1 MDWNTEFNIDI
12 KEVAQEVRQIRK
24 EKKIQYNDY
33 GQAEP
38 KRSYYQE
45 SRDRHCWQVEI
56 SCLRRA
62 IFIEMSHPE
71 ENYLV
76 EKFCSLLES
85 GKEHEYI
92 LKKYGTSSDVIQALL
107 DAEDF
112 FKL

>member
-12 KEVAQEVRQIRK
+12 NKVAKEVRQIRE
-24 EKKIQYNDY
+24 EKKVIYDDY
-33 GQAEP
+33 GKAVL

-45 SRDRHCWQVEI
+45 LRDRHCWQVGI

-62 IFIEMSHPE
+62 TLIEMSHPE

-76 EKFCSLLES
+76 EKFCRLLES
-85 GKEHEYI
+85 GKDHEYI
-92 LKKYGTSSDVIQALL
+92 LKKYGNSNEVIQALI

-112 FKL
+112 VKL